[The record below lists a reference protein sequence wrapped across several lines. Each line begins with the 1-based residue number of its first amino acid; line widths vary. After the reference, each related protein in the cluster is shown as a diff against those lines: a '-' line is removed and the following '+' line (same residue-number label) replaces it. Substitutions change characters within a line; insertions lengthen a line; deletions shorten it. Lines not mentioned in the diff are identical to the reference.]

1 MRVLAILEN
10 FGGRR
15 EMSYQYQGTRG
26 TQRERERGGTTSTR
40 EIGRKLSLNG
50 AMSASTK
57 THALKSSHISTQIR
71 LKKNGDNMAAIHLF
85 CISKFDM
92 NVLSQLL

>member
-1 MRVLAILEN
+1 MRVLAIQGN
-10 FGGRR
+10 FGERR

-57 THALKSSHISTQIR
+57 THALKGSHNSQIR